1 MSRKPLSV
9 AGKVIHGDKL
19 ARNLGFPT
27 INLEITKDINLDFGI
42 YAGVMIHN
50 NITYK
55 GVISYG
61 MTPHFKQKTPKLE
74 IHLFNFNSE
83 IYGEFVEIIFIEFI
97 RSEQVFNNHE
107 ELIAAINKDCSLA
120 KKILD

>member
-1 MSRKPLSV
+1 MSRKLLSV

-19 ARNLGFPT
+19 ARSLGFPT
-27 INLEITKDINLDFGI
+27 INLEVSKDLNLDFGI
-42 YAGVMIHN
+42 YAGVMMHN

-74 IHLFNFNSE
+74 IHLFDFNSE

-97 RSEQVFNNHE
+97 RAEQVFNTQE
-107 ELIAAINKDCSLA
+107 ELIAAIKNDCSLA
-120 KKILD
+120 KIILS